1 MIATRQT
8 AVRDGDGGDACLV
21 TASANIFED
30 LLFPAPIVA
39 FSDEWNLVPHTVLP
53 SCQTLYRASSVGYV
67 TGPRR
72 GNGIVFERQS
82 QDFRTGGSE
91 NIRSGRRAGSEEW
104 DMLGEGGT
112 AKVR

>member
-30 LLFPAPIVA
+30 VLFPAPIMA
-39 FSDEWNLVPHTVLP
+39 FSDEWNLVPHTVPP

-67 TGPRR
+67 TGLRR
-72 GNGIVFERQS
+72 GDGIGFERQS

-91 NIRSGRRAGSEEW
+91 KWQANRVRRMGYARRGWYCKGALS
-104 DMLGEGGT
+104 
-112 AKVR
+112 